1 MMIEVRAKP
10 SSKEEYVKKL
20 SDEVYEVAVKEPAEK
35 GRANNRITKLLSEHF
50 RIPRRSVVLV
60 RGKTSKIKLFQVD
73 I

>member
-10 SSKEEYVKKL
+10 GSKGEYVKKL

-35 GRANNRITKLLSEHF
+35 GRANNRIVELLGEHF
-50 RIPRRSVVLV
+50 GVPKSRVVLI
-60 RGKTSKIKLFQVD
+60 RGKTSKMKLFQVE